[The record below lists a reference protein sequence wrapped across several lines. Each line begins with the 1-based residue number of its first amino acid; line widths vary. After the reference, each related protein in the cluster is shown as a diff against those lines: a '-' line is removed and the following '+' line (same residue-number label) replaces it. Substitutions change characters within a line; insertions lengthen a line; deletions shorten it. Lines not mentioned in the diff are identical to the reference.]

1 MNTNQIKTYLTR
13 AMKEIEAKGYR
24 ARYGECKFVIEE
36 NGNAYIS
43 LELVPNDEPSD
54 WSTYEDI
61 RCTEKGSADELR
73 ELFSRF
79 RARVASVL
87 PASDVLRGR
96 WRQKLADLTEEGEN
110 LGFALEY
117 VEMLRATAAKLA
129 ENALPAPNARD

>member
-1 MNTNQIKTYLTR
+1 MDTNEIKAHLTS
-13 AMKEIEAKGYR
+13 AKEEIEAKGYR
-24 ARYGECKFVIEE
+24 ARYGECVFELEE
-36 NGNAYIS
+36 NGYARIK
-43 LELVPNDEPSD
+43 LDLVPNDEPSD

-87 PASDVLRGR
+87 PVSDVLRGR

-129 ENALPAPNARD
+129 ENALPAPHARD